1 MGNFEIYR
9 DIILLA
15 LGLIGACLSVYNL
28 LDARAR
34 RLRKVKVSFK
44 LVYPLFK
51 DDSIDGPLLKVLA
64 CNLGYRDVTITDL
77 GIELPKRKTL
87 AFLGETFLS
96 HTDTL
101 FPARLSD
108 GEMAERHYI
117 CSGLNEG
124 LKAGGI
130 SSPVK
135 IKPFAVDT
143 TGKRHYG
150 KRKKWPHT

>member
-1 MGNFEIYR
+1 MGNFEIYT

-77 GIELPKRKTL
+77 KLRAFNLTHSLPRK
-87 AFLGETFLS
+87 
-96 HTDTL
+96 
-101 FPARLSD
+101 
-108 GEMAERHYI
+108 
-117 CSGLNEG
+117 
-124 LKAGGI
+124 
-130 SSPVK
+130 SSSSILV
-135 IKPFAVDT
+135 V
-143 TGKRHYG
+143 
-150 KRKKWPHT
+150 